1 MLPGLWLLGES
12 LFLLES
18 SPLCP
23 SLLSSDTGPPSQE
36 KSICLPSEGV
46 DKQPRGG
53 RGGEASAEAAL
64 PYGTCFLPGLGIPSN
79 SRAVSWWGVYYHL
92 PAFGSTWL
100 ESGAKT
106 LPSLLLRSL
115 ECLTCKQTRQA
126 GATSDTLTSSPQSPA
141 AELGRGVQRSLAFF
155 DGGVSH
161 QLLLASQ

>member
-12 LFLLES
+12 GFLLES
-18 SPLCP
+18 SLLCP

-46 DKQPRGG
+46 DKQLRGG

-79 SRAVSWWGVYYHL
+79 SRAVSWWGVYYHI

-106 LPSLLLRSL
+106 PPSLLLRSL

-126 GATSDTLTSSPQSPA
+126 GATSDTPDLQPLVPSSRAWERCSKKP
-141 AELGRGVQRSLAFF
+141 GFF
-155 DGGVSH
+155 DGGVS
-161 QLLLASQ
+161 QELLLALQ